1 MLDQPNAAVKHQARG
16 FAPATKAAR
25 LEHRWTILDPLDS
38 ECGSRR
44 NAGSFQGELGLP
56 PRGGLSLLR
65 ETNLV
70 RHPLG

>member
-16 FAPATKAAR
+16 FAPAAKAAR

-38 ECGSRR
+38 AS
-44 NAGSFQGELGLP
+44 GSFQGELDLP

-70 RHPLG
+70 RHPRARAH